1 MRVNLYRIKGE
12 EMNISTVFIN
22 ALTLIAVLNPF
33 GNVPLFIGMTEGME
47 REIRNKLFKM
57 IAITGFF
64 ITWIFSLFGEFLMTN
79 FYRIN
84 MNELK
89 MAGGLILI
97 LMAIK
102 NLIFSQN
109 KRKRTENSL
118 SPEEQIKQAVIPMA
132 FPMMVGP
139 GSLTTALIGRSEH
152 GLLSNSFSIL
162 MAFILI
168 YLVLM
173 IGNYLERIFG
183 KLVLYILSKV
193 MQIFIMSIGFRIF
206 FDGLSH
212 VLGKMNF

>member
-1 MRVNLYRIKGE
+1 
-12 EMNISTVFIN
+12 MNISIIFIN

-47 REIRNKLFKM
+47 RSIRNKLFKM
-57 IAITGFF
+57 IAVTGFF

-79 FYRIN
+79 FYKIN

-102 NLIFSQN
+102 NIIFTQA
-109 KRKRTENSL
+109 RKRNSERQL
-118 SPEEQIKQAVIPMA
+118 SPEEQIKQAIIPMA
-132 FPMMVGP
+132 FPMLVGP
-139 GSLTTALIGRSEH
+139 GTLTTALIGKAEH
-152 GLLSNSFSIL
+152 GLSSNTLSTL
-162 MAFILI
+162 TAFILI
-168 YLVLM
+168 YLILM

-212 VLGKMNF
+212 MIDLLK

>member
-1 MRVNLYRIKGE
+1 MSIRTI
-12 EMNISTVFIN
+12 FIN

-47 REIRNKLFKM
+47 KDVRNKLFKT

-64 ITWIFSLFGEFLMTN
+64 ITWIFSLSGEFLMIN
-79 FYRIN
+79 FYKIN

-102 NLIFSQN
+102 NLIFSPQK
-109 KRKRTENSL
+109 KRVSEKQLT
-118 SPEEQIKQAVIPMA
+118 PEDQIKQAVIPMA
-132 FPMMVGP
+132 FPMLVGP
-139 GSLTTALIGRSEH
+139 GSLTTALIGRAEH
-152 GLLSNSFSIL
+152 GLMNNSFSIIV
-162 MAFILI
+162 AFIII

-212 VLGKMNF
+212 VIEILKRA

>member
-1 MRVNLYRIKGE
+1 MRVDAI
-12 EMNISTVFIN
+12 FIN

-47 REIRNKLFKM
+47 KEIRNKLFKM
-57 IAITGFF
+57 IA

-79 FYRIN
+79 FYKIN

-102 NLIFSQN
+102 NLIFSPQ
-109 KRKRTENSL
+109 RKRTSEKQL
-118 SPEEQIKQAVIPMA
+118 SPDEQIKQAVIPMA
-132 FPMMVGP
+132 FPMLVGP
-139 GSLTTALIGRSEH
+139 GSLTTALIGRSEN
-152 GLLSNSFSIL
+152 GLTSNSFSIL
-162 MAFILI
+162 VAFIII

-173 IGNYLERIFG
+173 VGNYLERIFG

-212 VLGKMNF
+212 MIEKMTL

>member
-1 MRVNLYRIKGE
+1 
-12 EMNISTVFIN
+12 
-22 ALTLIAVLNPF
+22 
-33 GNVPLFIGMTEGME
+33 
-47 REIRNKLFKM
+47 M
-57 IAITGFF
+57 I
-64 ITWIFSLFGEFLMTN
+64 N
-79 FYRIN
+79 FYKIN

-102 NLIFSQN
+102 NLIFSPQK
-109 KRKRTENSL
+109 KRVSEKQLT
-118 SPEEQIKQAVIPMA
+118 PEDQIKQAVIPMA
-132 FPMMVGP
+132 FPMLVGP
-139 GSLTTALIGRSEH
+139 GSLTTALIGRAEH
-152 GLLSNSFSIL
+152 GLMNNSFSIIV
-162 MAFILI
+162 AFIII

-212 VLGKMNF
+212 VIEILKRA

>member
-1 MRVNLYRIKGE
+1 
-12 EMNISTVFIN
+12 MNVEIIFIN

-47 REIRNKLFKM
+47 KDIRDKLFKT

-64 ITWIFSLFGEFLMTN
+64 ITWIFSLFGEFLMIN
-79 FYRIN
+79 FYKIN

-89 MAGGLILI
+89 MAGGLILV

-102 NLIFSQN
+102 NLIFSPR
-109 KRKRTENSL
+109 KRKTENRL
-118 SPEEQIKQAVIPMA
+118 SPEDQIKQAVIPMA

-152 GLLSNSFSIL
+152 GLVSNSFSIL
-162 MAFILI
+162 VAFILI
-168 YLVLM
+168 YMVLR
-173 IGNYLERIFG
+173 IGNYLERILG

-206 FDGLSH
+206 FDGLFH
-212 VLGKMNF
+212 VLEKIR

>member
-1 MRVNLYRIKGE
+1 MRVDAI
-12 EMNISTVFIN
+12 FIN

-47 REIRNKLFKM
+47 KEIRNKLFKM

-64 ITWIFSLFGEFLMTN
+64 ITWIFSLMTN
-79 FYRIN
+79 FYKIN

-102 NLIFSQN
+102 NLIFSPQ
-109 KRKRTENSL
+109 RKRTSEKQL
-118 SPEEQIKQAVIPMA
+118 SPDEQIKQAVIPMA
-132 FPMMVGP
+132 FPMLVGP
-139 GSLTTALIGRSEH
+139 GSLTTALIGRSEN
-152 GLLSNSFSIL
+152 GLTSNSFSIL
-162 MAFILI
+162 VAFIII

-173 IGNYLERIFG
+173 VGNYLERIFG

-212 VLGKMNF
+212 MINF

>member
-1 MRVNLYRIKGE
+1 MSIGT
-12 EMNISTVFIN
+12 IFIN

-47 REIRNKLFKM
+47 KDVRNKLFKT

-64 ITWIFSLFGEFLMTN
+64 ITWIFSLFGEFLMIN
-79 FYRIN
+79 FYKIN

-102 NLIFSQN
+102 NLIFSPQK
-109 KRKRTENSL
+109 KRASEKQLT
-118 SPEEQIKQAVIPMA
+118 PEDQIKQAVIPMA
-132 FPMMVGP
+132 FPMLVGP
-139 GSLTTALIGRSEH
+139 GSLTTALIGRAEH
-152 GLLSNSFSIL
+152 GLMNNSFSIIV
-162 MAFILI
+162 AFIII

-212 VLGKMNF
+212 VIEILKKA

>member
-1 MRVNLYRIKGE
+1 MNL
-12 EMNISTVFIN
+12 STVFIN

-47 REIRNKLFKM
+47 KEIRNKLFKT

-64 ITWIFSLFGEFLMTN
+64 ITWIFSLFGEFLMIN
-79 FYRIN
+79 FYKIN

-89 MAGGLILI
+89 IAGGLILV

-102 NLIFSQN
+102 NLIFSSK
-109 KRKRTENSL
+109 KRKSENKL

-152 GLLSNSFSIL
+152 GLLKNSFSIFI
-162 MAFILI
+162 AFILI

-212 VLGKMNF
+212 VLEKIQ

>member
-1 MRVNLYRIKGE
+1 MEGNFFMGI
-12 EMNISTVFIN
+12 NTIFIN
-22 ALTLIAVLNPF
+22 ALTLIAILNPF

-47 REIRNKLFKM
+47 RETRAKLFKL
-57 IAITGFF
+57 IALTGFF
-64 ITWIFSLFGEFLMTN
+64 ITWIFSLVGEFLMIN

-102 NLIFSQN
+102 NLIFPPRRRASE
-109 KRKRTENSL
+109 KAL
-118 SPEEQIKQAVIPMA
+118 SAEEQIKQAIIPMA

-139 GSLTTALIGRSEH
+139 GSLTTALIGRAEH
-152 GLLSNSFSIL
+152 GLVSNSLSIL
-162 MAFILI
+162 IAFILI
-168 YLVLM
+168 FLILM
-173 IGNYLERIFG
+173 IGSLLERILG

-206 FDGLSH
+206 FDGFSH
-212 VLGKMNF
+212 VIDNF

>member
-1 MRVNLYRIKGE
+1 
-12 EMNISTVFIN
+12 MNISTIFIN

-47 REIRNKLFKM
+47 RGIRNKLFKM
-57 IAITGFF
+57 IAVTGFF

-79 FYRIN
+79 FYKIN

-102 NLIFSQN
+102 NIIFTQA
-109 KRKRTENSL
+109 RKRNSERQL
-118 SPEEQIKQAVIPMA
+118 SPEEQIKQAIIPMA
-132 FPMMVGP
+132 FPMLVGP
-139 GSLTTALIGRSEH
+139 GTLTTALIGKAEH
-152 GLLSNSFSIL
+152 GLSSNTLSIL
-162 MAFILI
+162 VAFILI
-168 YLVLM
+168 YLILM

-212 VLGKMNF
+212 MIDLLK

>member
-1 MRVNLYRIKGE
+1 MRVDAI
-12 EMNISTVFIN
+12 FIN

-47 REIRNKLFKM
+47 KEIRNKLFKM

-79 FYRIN
+79 FYKIN

-102 NLIFSQN
+102 NLIFSPQ
-109 KRKRTENSL
+109 RKRTSEKQL
-118 SPEEQIKQAVIPMA
+118 SPDEQIKQAVIPMA
-132 FPMMVGP
+132 FPMLVGP
-139 GSLTTALIGRSEH
+139 GSLTTALIGRSEN
-152 GLLSNSFSIL
+152 GLTSNSISIL
-162 MAFILI
+162 VAFIII

-173 IGNYLERIFG
+173 VGNYLERIFG

-212 VLGKMNF
+212 MIEKITL

>member
-1 MRVNLYRIKGE
+1 MRVDAI
-12 EMNISTVFIN
+12 FIN

-47 REIRNKLFKM
+47 KEIRNKLFKM

-79 FYRIN
+79 FYKIN

-89 MAGGLILI
+89 MAGGL
-97 LMAIK
+97 MAIK
-102 NLIFSQN
+102 NLIFSPQ
-109 KRKRTENSL
+109 RKRTSEKQL
-118 SPEEQIKQAVIPMA
+118 SPDEQIKQAVIPMA
-132 FPMMVGP
+132 FPMLVGP
-139 GSLTTALIGRSEH
+139 GSLTTALIGRSEN
-152 GLLSNSFSIL
+152 GLTSNSFSIL
-162 MAFILI
+162 VAFIII

-173 IGNYLERIFG
+173 VGNYLERIFG

-212 VLGKMNF
+212 MINF

>member
-1 MRVNLYRIKGE
+1 MYLCIVKIIK
-12 EMNISTVFIN
+12 NI
-22 ALTLIAVLNPF
+22 
-33 GNVPLFIGMTEGME
+33 
-47 REIRNKLFKM
+47 
-57 IAITGFF
+57 
-64 ITWIFSLFGEFLMTN
+64 
-79 FYRIN
+79 IN

-102 NLIFSQN
+102 NLIFSPQK
-109 KRKRTENSL
+109 KRASEKQLT
-118 SPEEQIKQAVIPMA
+118 PEDQIKQAVIPMA
-132 FPMMVGP
+132 FPMLVGP
-139 GSLTTALIGRSEH
+139 GSLTTALIGRAEH
-152 GLLSNSFSIL
+152 GLMNNSFSIIV
-162 MAFILI
+162 AFIII

-212 VLGKMNF
+212 VIEILKRA

>member
-1 MRVNLYRIKGE
+1 MQ
-12 EMNISTVFIN
+12 ISVIFIN

-47 REIRNKLFKM
+47 REIRNKLFK
-57 IAITGFF
+57 IIVLTGFF

-79 FYRIN
+79 FYRID

-109 KRKRTENSL
+109 KRKRSENTI

-139 GSLTTALIGRSEH
+139 GSLTTALIGRSEN
-152 GLLSNSFSIL
+152 GLFSNSLSIL
-162 MAFILI
+162 AAFILI

-212 VLGKMNF
+212 MLEKIKF

>member
-1 MRVNLYRIKGE
+1 
-12 EMNISTVFIN
+12 
-22 ALTLIAVLNPF
+22 
-33 GNVPLFIGMTEGME
+33 MTRLVEKDV
-47 REIRNKLFKM
+47 RNKLFKT

-64 ITWIFSLFGEFLMTN
+64 ITWIFSLFGEFLMIN
-79 FYRIN
+79 FYKID

-102 NLIFSQN
+102 NLIFSPQK
-109 KRKRTENSL
+109 KRVSEKQLT
-118 SPEEQIKQAVIPMA
+118 PEDQIKQAVIPMA
-132 FPMMVGP
+132 FPMLVGP
-139 GSLTTALIGRSEH
+139 GSLTTALIGRAEH
-152 GLLSNSFSIL
+152 GLMNNSFSIIV
-162 MAFILI
+162 AFIII

-212 VLGKMNF
+212 VIEILKRA

>member
-1 MRVNLYRIKGE
+1 MQ
-12 EMNISTVFIN
+12 ISVIFIN

-47 REIRNKLFKM
+47 REIRNKLFK
-57 IAITGFF
+57 IIVLTGFF

-79 FYRIN
+79 FYRID

-109 KRKRTENSL
+109 KRRKSENSL

-139 GSLTTALIGRSEH
+139 GSLTTSLIGHSEN
-152 GLLSNSFSIL
+152 GLFSNSLSIL
-162 MAFILI
+162 VAFILI

-212 VLGKMNF
+212 MLEKIKF

>member
-1 MRVNLYRIKGE
+1 
-12 EMNISTVFIN
+12 MNITIIFVN

-47 REIRNKLFKM
+47 RETRNKLFKL
-57 IAITGFF
+57 IALTGFF
-64 ITWIFSLFGEFLMTN
+64 ITWIFSLVGEFLMTN

-84 MNELK
+84 MSELK

-102 NLIFSQN
+102 NLIFTQN
-109 KRKRTENSL
+109 RKRTSDKNL
-118 SPEEQIKQAVIPMA
+118 SQEEQIKQAVIPMA
-132 FPMMVGP
+132 FPMLVGP

-152 GLLSNSFSIL
+152 GLFSNSFSIVV
-162 MAFILI
+162 AFVLI
-168 YLVLM
+168 YLILM

-206 FDGLSH
+206 FDGFSSMHL
-212 VLGKMNF
+212 LIK